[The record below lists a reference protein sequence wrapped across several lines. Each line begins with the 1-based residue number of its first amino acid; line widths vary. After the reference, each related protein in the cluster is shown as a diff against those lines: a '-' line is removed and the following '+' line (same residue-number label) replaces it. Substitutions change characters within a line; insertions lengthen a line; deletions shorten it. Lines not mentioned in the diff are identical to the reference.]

1 LEPKVQDGVTVARF
15 SEAETEEVV
24 QLIGFYT
31 GEKFFGADILS
42 VREILRDPQIKT
54 DREAPD
60 FIAGFVDHRGRLL
73 PVVDLRDRL
82 DPGHSPEAG
91 LPAWLLITSL
101 EETLI
106 GYLVDSVARIMKI
119 APGAMLPAPE
129 LMLAGLRCQY
139 IKGVCKTEFGL
150 LMVADLTRLLEPG
163 EVDALLKLKP
173 V

>member
-1 LEPKVQDGVTVARF
+1 MARF
-15 SEAETEEVV
+15 SETETDTEEVV

-42 VREILRDPQIKT
+42 VREILRDPQIKP

-60 FIAGFVDHRGRLL
+60 FIVGFVDLRGRLL
-73 PVVDLRDRL
+73 PVVDLRGRL
-82 DPGHSPEAG
+82 DPGHPPETG
-91 LPAWLLITSL
+91 LPAWLLIASV

-106 GYLVDSVARIMKI
+106 GYLVDSVTRIMKI
-119 APGAMLPAPE
+119 TPGTMLPAPE
-129 LMLAGLRCQY
+129 LMLAGLRSQY
-139 IKGVCKTEFGL
+139 INGVCKTEFGL
-150 LMVADLTRLLEPG
+150 LMVADLTRLLEPE